1 MNTIDCKKITDLD
14 VCNSRVDCIVN
25 RSKKCQK
32 KPNAT
37 KKKKP
42 SPASPELVQD
52 MVSIKLDSVS
62 TKSVSPSLK
71 SVSPPASKCSD
82 AELLKM
88 REQLNH
94 KRKEY
99 DNQIRECEEHMFGE
113 FIHTYFKKIDE
124 RLTHEQL
131 LVGLQK
137 YYVQQ
142 KTKDVHFTLGFQ
154 EFINKFPQK
163 TNVEGTNFKKQ
174 HVFEALC
181 RLLLYFN
188 YDKGELGVKKHF
200 YSSLENFVK
209 GDRKRINTT
218 ILQSKINEG
227 SKAGIVDIF
236 FESQRNIN
244 NDDLWACEHD
254 CSVKKHDSESND
266 YFLIQNKYYDKE
278 KSNISNYDVTRI
290 YSLASL
296 AKKESDKF
304 SNGPIKIIL
313 MVNNEDAVSHNLD
326 KAKQQYP
333 GLLYKVYGVVSLNTW
348 FQQMLYDLFLQKT
361 ITPYLQDLN
370 VHSKVKPILELRFH
384 QKYIVSCSNRMI
396 ATTTQKLIWG
406 AVPRSGKSYMIGGLI
421 SEQAQAG
428 NKNNIVIILGA
439 LTETLTQFMDM
450 FGKFSNFDGYK
461 IITPDSKEKEGPL
474 NIYLLS
480 QEWLKDKVKPD
491 KTYVSGALFGDKM
504 VSKFPRLFHNRNID
518 LYFDEVHKGGTT
530 DNSQSIIH
538 AFHNSGVKIHIFIM
552 VTATFAK
559 PTLRYTQL
567 DFIGNGS
574 QETDVIEWNYTDQQ
588 NMKHLTDETK
598 LDMMINSRT
607 GLQKDTLNEVF
618 RYYREYYGINYLKAL
633 SDEYKK
639 YPELVLISPQSI
651 QINSTV
657 NMPQTDD
664 ISQVFLRNL
673 SCSACRPSNPVAFY
687 KNPANI
693 FKNVE
698 PVNELLNYLSHH
710 IYNYFQHN
718 LRYPITSPHTEL
730 WFLPDKHLYGSDN
743 ECREKNECMPTEID
757 ENMDEDAA
765 MRTSIPNI
773 EPLTRGLA
781 IKITK
786 HAAFKRYNILIV
798 HNTNLSYLGANINK
812 TNLFGEFVSESG
824 KRRIEM
830 FDFKDKKTV
839 GLSEQIKAFE
849 KASYCEGK
857 SLIVLTGAKLRLG
870 ISLPC
875 ADIAFNFDDIKSI
888 DNNYQT
894 MFRVLTERERPDL
907 KKYGYY
913 VDFNKSRAIQFIY
926 EYNKIYGEAKKLGSR
941 EAIESL
947 QTLLFT
953 FNYNGLNMFQENTTK
968 ELGLYN
974 QLIHELELNEEGYV
988 RFWTKKQNVMELIKK
1003 SLYSA
1008 GNMQILKEIF
1018 KMIGMNKNRNLPK
1031 MKKTLLV
1038 EKYGDQ
1044 NLPTIVPP
1052 KSDDM
1057 IPEEEEEEED
1067 TITDD
1072 YGELIN
1078 SLAQELP
1085 AIIVL
1090 LALFSNNEKKEC
1102 SDIEACLHLS
1112 LQNISKLDAQ
1122 CSCDTISN
1130 ANILDCFFNS
1140 PGLINGKYKY
1150 GKAQLKRIIE
1160 LIHSLVILDESDLLR
1175 INLNFIFDNIRKLMT
1190 KSDGIIH
1197 DMTTQDIEE
1206 KIEQYL
1212 SVREEEKNKYGE
1224 VFTPISLINELFDNL
1239 DKSVWSN
1246 PELKWLDPANGIGN
1260 FPMVVFQRLMVGLAK
1275 WEPNKEKRSK
1285 HIIENMLYMVELN
1298 PKNVKISR
1306 KIFGSNANICCAD
1319 FLNDAEK
1326 CFKQWGV
1333 EKFDVVIGNPPF
1345 QTPKKEESGT
1355 TAGLGTLWDKF
1366 IIKSLDVLNDSKYLC
1381 FITPPGW
1388 RKPDNKLYTL
1398 MTSENQLLY
1407 LHIYGE
1413 KHGQQLFNVSQ
1424 RVDLYIIQKT
1434 PKHKKT
1440 EIIDELGTK
1449 LEIDLS
1455 LWPFLPNYE
1464 YNVIQRILTTEDN
1477 GIRVIYNTFYH
1488 SSKNM
1493 NKTKKEKTGNFK
1505 HPVIHGIT
1513 QDGLVFIYSDDTSK
1527 GHFHVQ
1533 KVILNANR
1541 NQYPVND
1548 FDGKYG
1554 MSELSFGIPITSK
1567 KHGDDIVK
1575 AINTDAF
1582 KEVIK
1587 ATKWG
1592 AFQTDYRMFKYFKP
1606 DFYKYFLTHGHVATK
1621 VQAVVRGHQQRK
1633 KTQKRKEAISK
1644 IQSVAR
1650 KYQQRK
1656 KHKTAKKGGK
1666 NGTKKRRPGFFGG
1679 VFF

>member
-1 MNTIDCKKITDLD
+1 
-14 VCNSRVDCIVN
+14 
-25 RSKKCQK
+25 
-32 KPNAT
+32 
-37 KKKKP
+37 
-42 SPASPELVQD
+42 
-52 MVSIKLDSVS
+52 
-62 TKSVSPSLK
+62 
-71 SVSPPASKCSD
+71 
-82 AELLKM
+82 M
-88 REQLNH
+88 REQLNA
-94 KRKEY
+94 KRKAY
-99 DNQIRECEEHMFGE
+99 DIQIRECEEEMFGE
-113 FIHTYFKKIDE
+113 FIHTHFKKIDD

-131 LVGLQK
+131 LAGLQK
-137 YYVQQ
+137 YYVEQ
-142 KTKDVHFTLGFQ
+142 KTKDIHFTLGFQ
-154 EFINKFPQK
+154 EFINKFSQK

-181 RLLLYFN
+181 RLLVFFN

-200 YSSLENFVK
+200 YSSLESFVK
-209 GDRKRINTT
+209 GDRKKTNAS

-236 FESQRNIN
+236 FESRRNIT

-290 YSLASL
+290 YSLANL
-296 AKKESDKF
+296 ANNESDKF
-304 SNGPIKIIL
+304 TNGSIKIIL
-313 MVNNEDAVSHNLD
+313 MVNNEDAVSYNLD

-333 GLLYKVYGVVSLNTW
+333 GLLYKIYGVVSLNTW
-348 FQQMLYDLFLQKT
+348 FQQMLYDLFVAKT
-361 ITPYLQDLN
+361 ITPFLQHLDI
-370 VHSKVKPILELRFH
+370 STKIKPILELRFH
-384 QKYIVSCSNRMI
+384 QKYIVTCSNRMI

-421 SEQAQAG
+421 SERAQAG

-439 LTETLTQFMDM
+439 LTETLQQFVDM

-461 IITPDSKEKEGPL
+461 IMTPESKEKEGPL

-480 QEWLKDKVKPD
+480 QEWLKDKVKTD
-491 KTYVSGALFGDKM
+491 KTYVSASLFGDKM
-504 VSKFPRLFHNRNID
+504 MSKFPHLFHNRNID

-538 AFHNSGVKIHIFIM
+538 AFHNFGVKIHIFIM

-559 PTLRYTQL
+559 PTLRYTHL
-567 DFIGNGS
+567 DFIGNGA
-574 QETDVIEWNYTDQQ
+574 QNTEIIEWSYNDQQ
-588 NMKHLTDETK
+588 NMKRLTDETK
-598 LDMMINSRT
+598 LDMMISSRT
-607 GLQKDTLNEVF
+607 GLQKETLSDAF
-618 RYYREYYGINYLKAL
+618 RYYNEYYGINYLKAL
-633 SDEYKK
+633 AEEYKK

-651 QINSTV
+651 QIQSTL
-657 NMPQTDD
+657 NIPFPQTDD
-664 ISQVFLRNL
+664 ITKVFLKNL
-673 SCSACRPSNPVAFY
+673 SCSACRPNKDVAFY

-698 PVNELLNYLSHH
+698 PVNELLNYLAYH

-718 LRYPITSPHTEL
+718 LQYPITSSHTEL
-730 WFLPDKHLYGSDN
+730 WFLPDKHLYGTDN
-743 ECREKNECMPTEID
+743 ECRGECAPVETD
-757 ENMDEDAA
+757 ENMDEDVEN
-765 MRTSIPNI
+765 RSSIPNI

-781 IKITK
+781 IKLIK
-786 HAAFKRYNILIV
+786 HPAFKRYNILIV
-798 HNTNLSYLGANINK
+798 HNTSLSYLGAKINK
-812 TNLFGEFVSESG
+812 TNVFGEFVSESG

-839 GLSEQIKAFE
+839 SLAEQIKSFE
-849 KASYCEGK
+849 KASYCDGK

-894 MFRVLTERERPDL
+894 MFRVLTEREKPDL
-907 KKYGYY
+907 KKYGFY

-953 FNYNGLNMFQENTTK
+953 FNYNGLNLFQENTTK

-974 QLIHELELNEEGYV
+974 QLIHELELNEDGYA

-1003 SLYSA
+1003 SLYSS

-1018 KMIGMNKNRNLPK
+1018 KMMGQDKTRMQPK
-1031 MKKTLLV
+1031 MKKIFLADKTNGDALP
-1038 EKYGDQ
+1038 EMIRPDNAKQDQEDADADEEETETDNYGD
-1044 NLPTIVPP
+1044 
-1052 KSDDM
+1052 
-1057 IPEEEEEEED
+1057 
-1067 TITDD
+1067 
-1072 YGELIN
+1072 LIN
-1078 SLAQELP
+1078 NLSQELP
-1085 AIIVL
+1085 TIIVL
-1090 LALFSNNEKKEC
+1090 LAMFSNNEKNEC
-1102 SDIEACLHLS
+1102 SNIEKCLQLS
-1112 LQNISKLDAQ
+1112 LKNISKLESQ

-1150 GKAQLKRIIE
+1150 GKQQLSRIIE
-1160 LIHSLVILDESDLLR
+1160 LIYSLVVLDESDLLR

-1212 SVREEEKNKYGE
+1212 TVREEEKNKYGE

-1246 PELKWLDPANGIGN
+1246 PHLKWLDPANGIGN
-1260 FPMVVFQRLMVGLAK
+1260 FPMVVFQKLMVGLAK

-1285 HIIENMLYMVELN
+1285 HIIQNMLYMVELN

-1319 FLNDAEK
+1319 FLNDSEK

-1381 FITPPGW
+1381 FITPSGW
-1388 RKPDNKLYTL
+1388 RRPDNKLYTR

-1407 LHIYGE
+1407 LHIYS
-1413 KHGQQLFNVSQ
+1413 KKQGQQLFNVSQ
-1424 RVDLYIIQKT
+1424 RVDLYIIQKN

-1440 EIIDELGTK
+1440 EIIDESGTK

-1464 YNVIQRILTTEDN
+1464 YNVIQKILTTEDN
-1477 GIRVIYNTFYH
+1477 GIRVMYNTFYH

-1493 NKTKKEKTGNFK
+1493 NKTKKDKTGNFK

-1513 QDGLVFIYSDDTSK
+1513 QNGLIFIYSDDTSK
-1527 GHFHVQ
+1527 GHFHVP
-1533 KVILNANR
+1533 KVILNANE

-1567 KHGDDIVK
+1567 KQGDDIVK

-1592 AFQTDYRMFKYFKP
+1592 AFQTDYRMFKYFNP

-1656 KHKTAKKGGK
+1656 KTNITKKGGK
-1666 NGTKKRRPGFFGG
+1666 NGTKKECP
-1679 VFF
+1679 VF